1 MRKLIVIL
9 LGLLFSAGSLAAQN
23 SQEILQDLSQ
33 RISQLGAYAVD
44 FVMSSAEGEANGS
57 YVVNGEKFRI
67 ATGAIE
73 LLYDGN
79 TVYEIDHT
87 VKEIALDNMG
97 ENYTFW
103 SNPAQAFAMLDSRYE
118 HQFDGFTESQ
128 GKHLYRIKLSAQS
141 KGDEDFVL
149 LIDSTSKLPFKAIYG
164 QGEHS
169 ISIRFVRIRTSDN
182 SDENQFQFDSSKY
195 KEYELI
201 ELRN

>member
-1 MRKLIVIL
+1 MRKSIVIL
-9 LGLLFSAGSLAAQN
+9 LGFLCGVGSLAAQN
-23 SQEILQDLSQ
+23 SQEILKELSQ
-33 RISQLGAYAVD
+33 NISHLGAYSVD
-44 FVMSSAEGEANGS
+44 FVMSSTEGEANGS
-57 YVVNGEKFRI
+57 YMVNGEKFRI

-73 LLYDGN
+73 LLYDGS

-118 HQFDGFTESQ
+118 HLFDGYTESQ
-128 GKHLYRIKLSAQS
+128 GKHLYRIKLSAKN

-164 QGEHS
+164 QGNHS
-169 ISIRFVRIRTSDN
+169 VSIRFVRIKTTEQPN
-182 SDENQFQFDSSKY
+182 EALFKFDSSKY
-195 KEYELI
+195 SEYELI